1 MRVAKR
7 QSMILQIPFLIISAL
22 DLNLVLFLIFHK
34 ENRRSTSKD
43 YKNIALEFV
52 LNMQLLNH

>member
-43 YKNIALEFV
+43 YKNIALQFV